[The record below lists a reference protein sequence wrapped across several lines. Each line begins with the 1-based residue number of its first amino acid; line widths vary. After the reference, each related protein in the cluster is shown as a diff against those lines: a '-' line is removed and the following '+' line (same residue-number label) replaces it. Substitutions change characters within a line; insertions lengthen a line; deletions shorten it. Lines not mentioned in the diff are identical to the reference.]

1 MQQKMQDFIIL
12 EWIYLPS
19 DYFEE
24 TVAISRNNYQVT
36 IQDGKV
42 EAKLELLQ
50 YEHDPSLKDIIEDT
64 LNHRFRGM
72 QLLTH
77 REYQLSYAG
86 RYRVHP
92 DGHRDVFITVP
103 TAKLKVSPS
112 LADIVITHKDGT
124 FYDSRKERIEK
135 KANLANL
142 AEKHGPRDSIAR
154 SLLESYHESIRD
166 PDNELVHLYEIC
178 DILAKGFNNKTKAC
192 SALALSESR
201 WRTLSRLANNKPIK
215 QGRHRGKFLGILRD
229 ATEAELKKA
238 RDIAQTFIIA
248 YLQYLDKQSS

>member
-1 MQQKMQDFIIL
+1 MQDSMIL
-12 EWIYLPS
+12 EWTYLPS

-24 TVAISRNNYQVT
+24 TVSISRDNYKVI

-42 EAKLELLQ
+42 EAKLELLE
-50 YEHDPSLKDIIEDT
+50 YEHDPNIKDIIEDA
-64 LNHRFRGM
+64 LNHRFRGI

-92 DGHRDVFITVP
+92 DGHRDIFITVP
-103 TAKLKVSPS
+103 TVKLKVSAS

-154 SLLESYHESIRD
+154 SLLKSYDMSIRD
-166 PDNELVHLYEIC
+166 PDNELVHLYN
-178 DILAKGFNNKTKAC
+178 L
-192 SALALSESR
+192 
-201 WRTLSRLANNKPIK
+201 
-215 QGRHRGKFLGILRD
+215 
-229 ATEAELKKA
+229 
-238 RDIAQTFIIA
+238 
-248 YLQYLDKQSS
+248 